1 MAIKLEYGVPT
12 DRSGVNVRFG
22 IEKGFFAEEGMDVSV
37 RVIFGGPEISAAYDS
52 GELKIGEL
60 GTPPG
65 ITAIGHGQRFKII
78 GSGLPR
84 GIGLFFLVRRDLDGW
99 DALKG
104 QTLGSLSIGS
114 CSYWY
119 LREMLMQNRIDPDRD
134 VAIRGLGNDYPRQFE
149 LFANGDIAAL
159 LSPEPNGTIGEARG
173 LVKVWGNVLSLAKV
187 PQLQWA
193 IQVAND
199 DFLRSEPD
207 LVRKFLR
214 VAQRASRYLADHP
227 DEWVEFNAKL
237 FGLPRELAERS
248 VARERPT
255 VHFDGQLDIA
265 GLTRAIALQH
275 HLGAIAEMLP
285 LEHFVA
291 DGFQPPPVSSDGEE
305 LPRSERK
312 PGYAVA

>member
-1 MAIKLEYGVPT
+1 MSIKLEYGVPT

-22 IEKGFFAEEGMDVSV
+22 IEKGFFAEQGLDVSV

-52 GELKIGEL
+52 GDLQIGEL

-84 GIGLFFLVRRDLDGW
+84 GIGLFFMVRS
-99 DALKG
+99 DAEDWHDLKG

-119 LREMLMQNRIDPDRD
+119 LRAMLMQNGIDPDAD
-134 VAIRGLGNDYPRQFE
+134 VTIRGLGKDYPRQFE
-149 LFANGDIAAL
+149 LFENGEIAAL
-159 LSPEPNGTIGEARG
+159 LSPEPNGTIGEERG
-173 LVKVWGNVLSLAKV
+173 LVRVWGNVLDLADV

-199 DFLRSEPD
+199 DFLRDEPD
-207 LVRKFLR
+207 LVRTFLR
-214 VAQRASRYLADHP
+214 IARRASRYLGDHP
-227 DEWVEFNAKL
+227 DEWIDFNARL
-237 FGLPRELAERS
+237 FDMPRDVAAKS

-255 VHFDGQLDIA
+255 VHFDGQLDRP
-265 GLTRAIALQH
+265 GLRHAVALQH
-275 HLGAIAEMLP
+275 RLGAIAEELP

-291 DGFQPPPVSSDGEE
+291 EGFAP
-305 LPRSERK
+305 
-312 PGYAVA
+312 AVN